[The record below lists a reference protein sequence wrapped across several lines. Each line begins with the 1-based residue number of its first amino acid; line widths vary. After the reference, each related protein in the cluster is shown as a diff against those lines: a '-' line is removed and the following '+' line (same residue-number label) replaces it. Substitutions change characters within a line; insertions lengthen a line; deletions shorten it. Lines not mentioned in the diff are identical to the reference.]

1 MRASILYAD
10 RICQQFLT
18 MASPKRAEHKVQMN
32 KVANHCCVYAGIIK
46 KTNKRGLATDP
57 KLT

>member
-1 MRASILYAD
+1 
-10 RICQQFLT
+10 

-46 KTNKRGLATDP
+46 KRTREAWQQIQNLPEKGNTGSGHW
-57 KLT
+57 KVVEMT